1 MYFFSMLFILEIS
14 KTYSDSIVVN
24 ERYVKCSR
32 CSKMVE
38 LNKPRVINNFKR
50 KFQHLFFVLI
60 CFSMNFQ

>member
-50 KFQHLFFVLI
+50 KF
-60 CFSMNFQ
+60 